1 MADVGTAEEP
11 RRASKE
17 LAKARSMTLVAPR
30 SDLELKAFVPPELH
44 PLKRDPDSKRW
55 TITSIPTHPPQDH
68 LPVSS
73 WPSTL
78 LDAITWLVSSFPN
91 ARQQEIW
98 LDLRMVAQV
107 RRMTP
112 NATHRAVVECVESD
126 ARAASVMRKALTAKP
141 SQGCRVVLRVPIEL
155 CNGGKV
161 WRSRQ
166 DCIPV
171 VHWRPMQA
179 KLAGAATERG
189 DAPGRLLD
197 FSETTRKS
205 AEASSD
211 TAAAETGH
219 AAVKHTLAVVD
230 IVKQPGV
237 DTTEHVS
244 ESHGTT
250 LPDDRAGT
258 QILRTSTRVAET
270 LSAIGIS
277 DRAPFES
284 SHEENQDGVVS
295 GPDSDAQASPGP
307 SIQELRA
314 FRIISLQAFHCYMK
328 KSWSPQ
334 LASALA
340 QRPGQQIMRIG
351 GCLVME
357 RPGSHLVGEDDVSD
371 GPGPRV
377 INEPYANEYFDP
389 TTSALYSIADD
400 RTLSKTLRRIIEPAR
415 RPNEYN
421 EGYHVRK
428 VAGTKRKRCITDD
441 GYGRHR
447 KTARVR
453 SD

>member
-1 MADVGTAEEP
+1 
-11 RRASKE
+11 
-17 LAKARSMTLVAPR
+17 MTLVAPR

-44 PLKRDPDSKRW
+44 PLNRDPDGKRW

-78 LDAITWLVSSFPN
+78 LDAITRLVSSFPN

-126 ARAASVMRKALTAKP
+126 ARAAFVMRKALTAKP

-155 CNGGKV
+155 CNGGKP
-161 WRSRQ
+161 SRL
-166 DCIPV
+166 
-171 VHWRPMQA
+171 H
-179 KLAGAATERG
+179 TRG

-197 FSETTRKS
+197 FSATTRKS

-219 AAVKHTLAVVD
+219 AAIKHTLAAVD

-250 LPDDRAGT
+250 LPHDRAGT
-258 QILRTSTRVAET
+258 HILRTSTRVAET
-270 LSAIGIS
+270 LSAIGVS

-284 SHEENQDGVVS
+284 SHEKSQDGVVS

-377 INEPYANEYFDP
+377 ITEPYANEYFDP

-441 GYGRHR
+441 GCGRHR

>member
-11 RRASKE
+11 RRVASKE

-55 TITSIPTHPPQDH
+55 TITSIPTYPPQDH

-78 LDAITWLVSSFPN
+78 LDAITRLVSSFPN

-98 LDLRMVAQV
+98 LDLRMVAQSYV
-107 RRMTP
+107 TEARYGV
-112 NATHRAVVECVESD
+112 AVKIAYPWCIGAKCKRSLLGLQP
-126 ARAASVMRKALTAKP
+126 SVVTL
-141 SQGCRVVLRVPIEL
+141 
-155 CNGGKV
+155 
-161 WRSRQ
+161 
-166 DCIPV
+166 
-171 VHWRPMQA
+171 
-179 KLAGAATERG
+179 
-189 DAPGRLLD
+189 PGRLLD

-219 AAVKHTLAVVD
+219 AAIKHTLAAVD
-230 IVKQPGV
+230 IVKQPDV
-237 DTTEHVS
+237 DTTGHVS
-244 ESHGTT
+244 ESHGTA
-250 LPDDRAGT
+250 LPDGRADT
-258 QILRTSTRVAET
+258 QILRTSTRVVET
-270 LSAIGIS
+270 LSAIGVS

-284 SHEENQDGVVS
+284 SHQENQDGVVC
-295 GPDSDAQASPGP
+295 GPDSDAPPSPGP

-314 FRIISLQAFHCYMK
+314 FRIISLQAFYCYMK

-377 INEPYANEYFDP
+377 ITEPHANEYFDP

-400 RTLSKTLRRIIEPAR
+400 RILSKTLRRIIEPAR

>member
-1 MADVGTAEEP
+1 
-11 RRASKE
+11 
-17 LAKARSMTLVAPR
+17 
-30 SDLELKAFVPPELH
+30 
-44 PLKRDPDSKRW
+44 
-55 TITSIPTHPPQDH
+55 
-68 LPVSS
+68 
-73 WPSTL
+73 
-78 LDAITWLVSSFPN
+78 
-91 ARQQEIW
+91 
-98 LDLRMVAQV
+98 
-107 RRMTP
+107 
-112 NATHRAVVECVESD
+112 
-126 ARAASVMRKALTAKP
+126 
-141 SQGCRVVLRVPIEL
+141 
-155 CNGGKV
+155 
-161 WRSRQ
+161 
-166 DCIPV
+166 
-171 VHWRPMQA
+171 MQA
-179 KLAGAATERG
+179 KLAGASTERG

-205 AEASSD
+205 AEPSSD
-211 TAAAETGH
+211 MAAAETGQ
-219 AAVKHTLAVVD
+219 AAIKHTPAAVD

-237 DTTEHVS
+237 DKTEHVS
-244 ESHGTT
+244 ESHGIT
-250 LPDDRAGT
+250 LPDDRAAR
-258 QILRTSTRVAET
+258 IAET
-270 LSAIGIS
+270 LSAIGVS
-277 DRAPFES
+277 NRAPFES

-295 GPDSDAQASPGP
+295 GPDSDAQPSPGP

-371 GPGPRV
+371 DPGPRV
-377 INEPYANEYFDP
+377 ITEPYANEYFDS
-389 TTSALYSIADD
+389 TTSALHSIADD